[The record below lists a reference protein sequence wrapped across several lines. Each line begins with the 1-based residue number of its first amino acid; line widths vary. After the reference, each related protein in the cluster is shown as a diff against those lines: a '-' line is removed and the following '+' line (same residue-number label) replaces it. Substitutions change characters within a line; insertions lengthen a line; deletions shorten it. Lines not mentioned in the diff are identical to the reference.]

1 MAGGRARLDR
11 VLSPAEV
18 LLLTI
23 SALSPVLSVFL
34 GGNAVLHLAGTGAAL
49 AFIGG
54 ALAAATIALLF
65 AELAAGFPGA
75 GGAYPALYGVLG
87 PRWTFPY
94 VMLRMVY
101 IFPLI
106 GFFAFGF
113 AAYAR
118 RLVPGLPVEALALV
132 AIVAAAGIALFNVKR
147 GAHVVALFLAVEAL
161 AVLVLTGVAASHVTR
176 PLSEV
181 LLYPVSL
188 VNGTLVPTSGW
199 TMALAFTA
207 GLSMCSGA
215 EWAMYFAEDMGD
227 AHRRIGR
234 VVAWAGLLA
243 ALTIAIPVVL
253 VVLAIDDLPSVLAAE
268 APIAEFLARSAGPWV
283 GTLVTVGVVAAIF
296 NAIVAAMLGLSR
308 QLFAIGRDGIFP
320 NPLSRLLASLHPR
333 FHSPVGAVAVLA
345 VLGSLCVALGEKRLI
360 LIVSGNFAEYMLMA
374 MAVIVGRKA
383 GKLGQVFKVP
393 LHPLAPLVGLS
404 MAALVIIANWND
416 DVARTS
422 MAILLGTFVA
432 AFIWHEA
439 RIRQGRPPVVLKGSD
454 IDG

>member
-1 MAGGRARLDR
+1 MAGGPKLDR
-11 VLSPAEV
+11 VLSSAEV

-49 AFIGG
+49 AFVGG
-54 ALAAATIALLF
+54 ALAAAIMALLY

-75 GGAYPALYGVLG
+75 GGAYPALFALLG

-113 AAYAR
+113 ASYAH
-118 RLVPGLPVEALALV
+118 RLVPDLPVEALALV
-132 AIVAAAGIALFNVKR
+132 AIAAAAGIALFNVKR
-147 GAHVVALFLAVEAL
+147 GAHIVALFLAIEGLAL
-161 AVLVLTGVAASHVTR
+161 LVLSLVAASHVTR
-176 PLSEV
+176 LLGEV
-181 LLYPVSL
+181 LLHPQ
-188 VNGTLVPTSGW
+188 TLKDGVMAATPAW
-199 TMALAFTA
+199 TMALAFVA
-207 GLSMCSGA
+207 GASMCAGS

-234 VVAWAGLLA
+234 VVAWSGLVA
-243 ALTIAIPVVL
+243 ALTIVVPVVL
-253 VVLAIDDLPSVLAAE
+253 VALAIDDLPQVLAAE

-283 GTLVTVGVVAAIF
+283 GTLVTVGVIAAIF
-296 NAIVAAMLGLSR
+296 NALVAAMIGLSR

-320 NPLSRLLASLHPR
+320 ARANRLLASLHPR

-345 VLGSLCVALGEKRLI
+345 VLGAVCVALGEKRLI
-360 LIVSGNFAEYMLMA
+360 LIVSGNFSEYLLMA
-374 MAVIVGRKA
+374 LAVLAGRKSGLL
-383 GKLGQVFKVP
+383 GKVFRVP
-393 LHPLAPLVGLS
+393 LHPAAPLVGLA
-404 MAALVIIANWND
+404 MAALVITANWSD
-416 DVARTS
+416 AVARTS
-422 MAILLGTFVA
+422 MAILLGTFIA

-439 RIRQGRPPVVLKGSD
+439 RVRQGGAPIMLKGSD
-454 IDG
+454 IDD